1 MPGDTEKQT
10 ESQFTRISSAFSID
24 KDLLIKSILRISTFL
39 TAPSSIEDILSK
51 ILDEAVDTM
60 GFDRGIILL
69 LDEQK
74 ENLITKV
81 VKNYNP
87 EEAVRAFSIP
97 LSLKK
102 HDSFETRVAKTGQ
115 YIALEDSETD
125 PRMTEADR
133 KISVFYKRGS
143 TFYAP
148 LKIENDI
155 IGIIA
160 VWTKYK
166 TRLSPDEIDILLTF
180 ANQASIIIH
189 IMRLFENDR
198 EKIRQ
203 LILLQEAVS
212 QLNASSA
219 LEQVHE
225 ILIRNALKIGDAE
238 KALIYLLDMEKKR
251 CFINDGEQV
260 FIDDRNEY
268 CERIDRTIVK
278 RAMDTNAVA
287 VRDEGS
293 FPGGDAIHLFSG
305 CNVDIALPLALKER
319 FRGALYLA
327 KKEGVYT
334 KGQVDIL
341 DILVKNAATAYDNAI
356 MRSML
361 SIEAKSLKTEVEK
374 LKERED
380 VLLGFDNMLGTSKK
394 MVGIFHVVEEVAKHD
409 TSILVQGESGTGKE
423 LVARAIHRRSNRN
436 AKRFV
441 DVNCAAI
448 PGTLLESELFG
459 YEAGA
464 FTDAKKRKI
473 GLLEYAS
480 GGTLFLD
487 EIGEMSLPL
496 QAKFLRMLEDGYIR
510 RLGGTENISVDVRF
524 IFATNKDLSKLVGD
538 SSFRED
544 LFYRVSV
551 VPIQLPPL
559 RERHDDLILLA
570 RFFVNEFN
578 KKFNKKVKGFS
589 REAEDCLKRY
599 AWPGNVRELKNII
612 ERIMI
617 LRHVGDYITA
627 ENVPAEIKIA
637 SAPVTASQE
646 EEWLSLLPTQGLD
659 YKTATDQLSKKVKE
673 KILSKALEL
682 SGGNKSK
689 AARLLKISRYSLL
702 RELKKLDIQVND
714 RTNNDVR

>member
-1 MPGDTEKQT
+1 MPGDTEKKT
-10 ESQFTRISSAFSID
+10 ESQLTRTSSAFSID

-39 TAPSSIEDILSK
+39 AAPSSVEDILSK

-97 LSLKK
+97 LNLKK

-133 KISVFYKRGS
+133 KISRFYKRGS

-166 TRLSPDEIDILLTF
+166 TRLSPDELNILLTF
-180 ANQASIIIH
+180 ANQASIIVH
-189 IMRLFENDR
+189 IMRLFENER
-198 EKIRQ
+198 EKIQQ
-203 LILLQEAVS
+203 LMLLQEAVS

-219 LEQVHE
+219 VEKVHE
-225 ILIRNALKIGDAE
+225 ILIRNALKIGGAE
-238 KALIYLLDMEKKR
+238 KALIYFLDIEKKR

-260 FIDDRNEY
+260 FIDDKNEY
-268 CERIDRTIVK
+268 CGKIDRTIIK
-278 RAMDTNAVA
+278 RAVDTNTVA
-287 VRDEGS
+287 VSSEDAS
-293 FPGGDAIHLFSG
+293 LPGNTSQLFSG
-305 CNVDIALPLALKER
+305 YTVDIALPLILKNR

-327 KKEGVYT
+327 KKEGTYT
-334 KGQVDIL
+334 EGQVNIL

-356 MRSML
+356 MHSLL

-409 TSILVQGESGTGKE
+409 TSVLIQGESGTGKE
-423 LVARAIHRRSNRN
+423 LVARAIHRRSHRN
-436 AKRFV
+436 ARRFV

-480 GGTLFLD
+480 GGTMFLD

-524 IFATNKDLSKLVGD
+524 IFATNKDLSKMIGNK
-538 SSFRED
+538 SFRED

-570 RFFVNEFN
+570 RFYVGEFN

-589 REAEDCLKRY
+589 KEAEEFLKQY
-599 AWPGNVRELKNII
+599 PWPGNVRELKNII

-627 ENVPAEIKIA
+627 ENIPAEIKII
-637 SAPVTASQE
+637 SAPIAAKQE
-646 EEWLSLLPTQGLD
+646 EELISLLSTQGMN
-659 YKTATDQLSKKVKE
+659 YKAATEQLSKKVKE
-673 KILSKALEL
+673 KILSKALEV
-682 SGGNKSK
+682 SGGNKSR
-689 AARLLKISRYSLL
+689 AAKLLKISRYVLL
-702 RELKKLDIQVND
+702 RELKKLDIQVKNGSH
-714 RTNNDVR
+714 NNVR

>member
-1 MPGDTEKQT
+1 MPGDGEKQT
-10 ESQFTRISSAFSID
+10 EKQFTRISSTFSID

-60 GFDRGIILL
+60 GFDRGVILL
-69 LDEQK
+69 LDEHK
-74 ENLITKV
+74 ENLVTKV

-87 EEAVRAFSIP
+87 EEAVRAFSMP
-97 LSLKK
+97 LNMKK

-115 YIALEDSETD
+115 YIALEDSESD
-125 PRMTEADR
+125 PRMTDADR
-133 KISVFYKRGS
+133 KISLFYKRGS
-143 TFYAP
+143 TFYVP

-166 TRLSPDEIDILLTF
+166 TRLLSDELNILLTF
-180 ANQASIIIH
+180 ANQASVIIH

-198 EKIRQ
+198 EKIRH
-203 LILLQEAVS
+203 LVLLQEAVS
-212 QLNASSA
+212 QLNASTA

-238 KALIYLLDMEKKR
+238 KALIYLLDIEKGR
-251 CFINDGEQV
+251 CFVNDGEKV
-260 FIDDRNEY
+260 FTDDRNEY
-268 CERIDRTIVK
+268 CGKIGGTIVK
-278 RAMDTNAVA
+278 RAIDTNAVA
-287 VRDEGS
+287 VRGEDS
-293 FPGGDAIHLFSG
+293 AAGGNDVQLFSG
-305 CNVDIALPLALKER
+305 YSVDIALPFALKEN

-327 KKEGVYT
+327 KREGVYT

-394 MVGIFHVVEEVAKHD
+394 MVGIFHVVDEVAKHD
-409 TSILVQGESGTGKE
+409 TSVLIQGESGTGKE

-436 AKRFV
+436 DRRFV

-473 GLLEYAS
+473 GLLEHAS

-510 RLGGTENISVDVRF
+510 RLGGTENIPVDVRF
-524 IFATNKDLSKLVGD
+524 IFATNKDLSKLIGD
-538 SSFRED
+538 KSFRED

-551 VPIQLPPL
+551 VPIHLPPL
-559 RERHDDLILLA
+559 RERQDDLILLA
-570 RFFVNEFN
+570 RHFLDEFN
-578 KKFNKKVKGFS
+578 RKFNKKVRGFS
-589 REAEDCLKRY
+589 REAENCLKQY
-599 AWPGNVRELKNII
+599 TWPGNVRELKNII

-617 LRHVGDYITA
+617 MRHVGNYITE
-627 ENVPAEIKIA
+627 ENIPAEIKIA
-637 SAPVTASQE
+637 GIPQAASQE
-646 EEWLSLLPTQGLD
+646 EEWLSLLSAGGMD
-659 YKTATDQLSKKVKE
+659 YKTATDQLSKKVKW
-673 KILSKALEL
+673 KILSRALEV
-682 SGGNKSK
+682 SGGNKSR

-702 RELKKLDIQVND
+702 RELKKLDIKINEKPDQN
-714 RTNNDVR
+714 VR

>member
-1 MPGDTEKQT
+1 MSGDRDKQT
-10 ESQFTRISSAFSID
+10 ESQFARISSAFSID

-74 ENLITKV
+74 ENLLTKV
-81 VKNYNP
+81 VKNYSS
-87 EEAVRAFSIP
+87 EEAVRAFSMP
-97 LSLKK
+97 LNLKK

-125 PRMTEADR
+125 PRLTEADR
-133 KISVFYKRGS
+133 KISIFYKRGAS
-143 TFYAP
+143 IYAA
-148 LKIENDI
+148 LKIEKDI
-155 IGIIA
+155 IGIIV

-166 TRLSPDEIDILLTF
+166 TRLSPEEIDILLTF

-198 EKIRQ
+198 EKIRH
-203 LILLQEAVS
+203 LLLLQEAVS
-212 QLNASSA
+212 RLNASSA

-225 ILIRNALKIGDAE
+225 ILIRNALEIGGAD
-238 KALIYLLDMEKKR
+238 KALVYFLDIEKKR
-251 CFINDGEQV
+251 CFVNDGEKV
-260 FIDDRNEY
+260 FTDDRNEY
-268 CERIDRTIVK
+268 CGRIDRTIVK
-278 RAMDTNAVA
+278 RAMDTNTVA
-287 VRDEGS
+287 MWDEDSAARGNI
-293 FPGGDAIHLFSG
+293 IHLFSG
-305 CNVDIALPLALKER
+305 YDVDIALPFTLKER

-327 KKEGVYT
+327 RREGVYT
-334 KGQVDIL
+334 KGQVDVL

-374 LKERED
+374 LQERED

-409 TSILVQGESGTGKE
+409 TSVLIQGESGTGKE

-464 FTDAKKRKI
+464 FTDAKKRKL

-510 RLGGTENISVDVRF
+510 RLGGTENIPVDVRF
-524 IFATNKDLSKLVGD
+524 IFATNKDLSKLIGD
-538 SSFRED
+538 NSFRED

-551 VPIQLPPL
+551 VPIHLPPL

-570 RFFVNEFN
+570 RYFVDEFN
-578 KKFNKKVKGFS
+578 RKFNKKVKGFS
-589 REAEDCLKRY
+589 REAEGCLKQY

-617 LRHVGDYITA
+617 LRHVGDYITE
-627 ENVPAEIKIA
+627 ENIPAEIKDA
-637 SAPVTASQE
+637 SAPLAANQE
-646 EEWLSLLPTQGLD
+646 EEWLSLLSAGGMD

-673 KILSKALEL
+673 KILSKALEV
-682 SGGNKSK
+682 SGGNKSR
-689 AARLLKISRYSLL
+689 AARLLKISRYALL
-702 RELKKLDIQVND
+702 RELKKLDMKVDEKPNIG
-714 RTNNDVR
+714 VR

>member
-1 MPGDTEKQT
+1 MPADREKQT
-10 ESQFTRISSAFSID
+10 GSQFTRTSTAFSID

-39 TAPSSIEDILSK
+39 TAPSSVEDILSK
-51 ILDEAVDTM
+51 ILDEAVDSM

-69 LDEQK
+69 LDEHK

-81 VKNYNP
+81 VKNYSP

-97 LSLKK
+97 LNLKK

-125 PRMTEADR
+125 PRLTEADR
-133 KISVFYKRGS
+133 KISSFYKRGS

-148 LKIENDI
+148 LKIETDI

-166 TRLSPDEIDILLTF
+166 TRLSPDEINILLTF
-180 ANQASIIIH
+180 ANQASIIVH
-189 IMRLFENDR
+189 IIRLFENDR
-198 EKIRQ
+198 EKIELLMR
-203 LILLQEAVS
+203 LQEAVS
-212 QLNASSA
+212 QLNATSA
-219 LEQVHE
+219 LERVHD
-225 ILIRNALKIGDAE
+225 ILIRNALKIGGAD
-238 KALIYLLDMEKKR
+238 KALIYFLDIEKKR
-251 CFINDGEQV
+251 CFVNDGEQV
-260 FIDDRNEY
+260 FIDDKNEY
-268 CERIDRTIVK
+268 CEKIDRTIVK
-278 RAMDTNAVA
+278 KAMDTNRVA
-287 VRDEGS
+287 VSDE
-293 FPGGDAIHLFSG
+293 DAAPSGNSHPLFEG
-305 CNVDIALPLALKER
+305 YGVAIALPLTVKDR

-327 KKEGVYT
+327 KREGHYT
-334 KGQVDIL
+334 KGQVNVL
-341 DILVKNAATAYDNAI
+341 DILVNNAATAYDNAI
-356 MRSML
+356 MHSLL

-380 VLLGFDNMLGTSKK
+380 TLLGFDNMLGTSKK

-409 TSILVQGESGTGKE
+409 TNVLIQGESGTGKE
-423 LVARAIHRRSNRN
+423 LVARAIHRRSTRS

-464 FTDAKKRKI
+464 FTDAKRRKL

-510 RLGGTENISVDVRF
+510 RLGGTENIPVDVRF
-524 IFATNKDLSKLVGD
+524 IFATNKDLSKMIGD
-538 SSFRED
+538 NSFRED
-544 LFYRVSV
+544 LYYRVSV

-570 RFFVNEFN
+570 RFYVEEFN
-578 KKFNKKVKGFS
+578 RKFNKKVKGFS
-589 REAEDCLKRY
+589 KEAEEILKQY
-599 AWPGNVRELKNII
+599 SWPGNVRELKNIV

-617 LRHVGDYITA
+617 LRNVGAYITA
-627 ENVPAEIKIA
+627 ENIPAEIKPA
-637 SAPVTASQE
+637 SAPAAVRQE
-646 EEWLSLLPTQGLD
+646 EAWMSLLSAQGMD
-659 YKTATDQLSKKVKE
+659 YKEATEELSKKIRE
-673 KILSKALEL
+673 KILSRALEL
-682 SGGNKSK
+682 SAGNKSR
-689 AARLLKISRYSLL
+689 AAKLLRVSRYTLL
-702 RELKKLDIQVND
+702 RELKKLGIPVNS
-714 RTNNDVR
+714 NS

>member
-1 MPGDTEKQT
+1 MPADTEKQT
-10 ESQFTRISSAFSID
+10 GGPLTRTSSAFSID

-39 TAPSSIEDILSK
+39 TAPSSVEDILSK
-51 ILDEAVDTM
+51 ILDEAVDAM

-69 LDEQK
+69 LDEPK

-81 VKNYNP
+81 VKNYSP

-97 LSLKK
+97 LNLRK

-125 PRMTEADR
+125 PRLTDADR
-133 KISVFYKRGS
+133 KISSFYKRGS

-166 TRLSPDEIDILLTF
+166 TRLSPEEIDILLTF

-198 EKIRQ
+198 EKIQQ
-203 LILLQEAVS
+203 LMLLQEAVS
-212 QLNASSA
+212 QFNASTA

-225 ILIRNALKIGDAE
+225 ILIRNALKIGGAE
-238 KALIYLLDMEKKR
+238 RALIYFLDIEKKR

-260 FIDDRNEY
+260 FIDDRNDYYEK
-268 CERIDRTIVK
+268 IDRTIIK
-278 RAMDTNAVA
+278 KALETNAVA
-287 VRDEGS
+287 LSSD
-293 FPGGDAIHLFSG
+293 GDAERSGNGDRLFEDCG
-305 CNVDIALPLALKER
+305 VAIALPLTVKDR

-327 KKEGVYT
+327 KREGSFT
-334 KGQVDIL
+334 RGQVNVL
-341 DILVKNAATAYDNAI
+341 DILVNNAATAYDNAI
-356 MRSML
+356 MHSLL

-380 VLLGFDNMLGTSKK
+380 TLLGFDNMLGTSKK
-394 MVGIFHVVEEVAKHD
+394 MVGIFHVVEEVARHD
-409 TSILVQGESGTGKE
+409 TNVLIQGESGTGKE
-423 LVARAIHRRSNRN
+423 LVARAIHRRSNRS

-464 FTDAKKRKI
+464 FTDAKRKKI

-480 GGTLFLD
+480 GGTMFLD

-510 RLGGTENISVDVRF
+510 RLGGTENIPVDVRF
-524 IFATNKDLSKLVGD
+524 IFATNKDLSKMIGD
-538 SSFRED
+538 GSFRED
-544 LFYRVSV
+544 LYYRVSV

-559 RERHDDLILLA
+559 RERQDDLILLA
-570 RFFVNEFN
+570 RFYVEEFN

-589 REAEDCLKRY
+589 KEAEEILRRY
-599 AWPGNVRELKNII
+599 TWPGNVRELKNII

-617 LRHVGDYITA
+617 LRNVGTYITE
-627 ENVPAEIKIA
+627 ENIPAEIKLA
-637 SAPVTASQE
+637 GAQAGAGRE
-646 EEWLSLLPTQGLD
+646 EDAWISLLSSQGLD
-659 YKTATDQLSKKVKE
+659 YKEETENLSR
-673 KILSKALEL
+673 KIRGKIILRALEL
-682 SGGNKSK
+682 SGGNKSR
-689 AARLLKISRYSLL
+689 AAKLLRISRYTLL
-702 RELKKLDIQVND
+702 RELKKLDVKA
-714 RTNNDVR
+714 NNGP

>member
-1 MPGDTEKQT
+1 MPGDREKQT

-39 TAPSSIEDILSK
+39 TAPSSIDDILSK
-51 ILDEAVDTM
+51 ILDEAVVTM

-69 LDEQK
+69 LDDLK
-74 ENLITKV
+74 ENLVTKV

-87 EEAVRAFSIP
+87 DEAARAFSMP
-97 LSLKK
+97 LNLKK

-115 YIALEDSETD
+115 YIALEDSEAD
-125 PRMTEADR
+125 PRMTDADR
-133 KISVFYKRGS
+133 KISRFYKRGS

-166 TRLSPDEIDILLTF
+166 TRLLPDELNILLTF

-198 EKIRQ
+198 EKIRY
-203 LILLQEAVS
+203 LLLLQEAVS

-225 ILIRNALKIGDAE
+225 ILIRNALKIGDGE
-238 KALIYLLDMEKKR
+238 RALIYLLDTEKKR
-251 CFINDGEQV
+251 CFVNDGEKV
-260 FIDDRNEY
+260 FTDDRNEY
-268 CERIDRTIVK
+268 CGRIDRTIVK
-278 RAMDTNAVA
+278 RAMDTNTV
-287 VRDEGS
+287 VMRDEDNAARGNV
-293 FPGGDAIHLFSG
+293 IHLFSG
-305 CNVDIALPLALKER
+305 CDVDIALPLALKER

-327 KKEGVYT
+327 RREGVYT

-409 TSILVQGESGTGKE
+409 TSVLIQGESGTGKE

-510 RLGGTENISVDVRF
+510 RLGGTENIPVDVRF
-524 IFATNKDLSKLVGD
+524 IFATNKDLSKLIGD
-538 SSFRED
+538 NSFRED

-570 RFFVNEFN
+570 RYFVDEFN
-578 KKFNKKVKGFS
+578 RKFNKKVKGFS
-589 REAEDCLKRY
+589 REAEGCLKQY

-617 LRHVGDYITA
+617 LRHVGDYITE
-627 ENVPAEIKIA
+627 ENIPAEIKVA
-637 SAPVTASQE
+637 SAPLAASQE
-646 EEWLSLLPTQGLD
+646 GEWLSLLSTGGMD

-673 KILSKALEL
+673 KILSKALEV
-682 SGGNKSK
+682 SGGNKSR

-702 RELKKLDIQVND
+702 RELKKLDIKVSD
-714 RTNNDVR
+714 KPNNSVR